1 MLPLVLAEV
10 GNDGIQEHKQSFEV
24 AEQDHWVRVSTCRN
38 QVRLLQRA
46 QLIETMLDHEL
57 VLEVVV
63 GLVNDG
69 RNSV

>member
-10 GNDGIQEHKQSFEV
+10 GNDGIQENKQSFEV
-24 AEQDHWVRVSTCRN
+24 AEQDNWVRVSTCRN

-46 QLIETMLDHEL
+46 QLIETMLDNEF